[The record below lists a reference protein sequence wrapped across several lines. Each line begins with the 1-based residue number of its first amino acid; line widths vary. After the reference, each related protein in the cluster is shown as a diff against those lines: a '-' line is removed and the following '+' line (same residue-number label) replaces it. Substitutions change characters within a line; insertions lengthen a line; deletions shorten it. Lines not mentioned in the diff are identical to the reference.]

1 MSLPVWTADQVSAMA
16 PDPASAKAGQGLS
29 SPRKWVLLGR
39 DARALWGE
47 CQGSGSKPYQVIVDA
62 SEPAFRCTCPSRK
75 FPCKHG
81 LGLLFLYSAQPAL
94 VTEADAEPDW
104 VAEWLAM
111 RGARAEKT
119 AKKAAAPPEAERAP
133 DPAAQAK
140 RAAQREER
148 VRAGLDDLEQWLHD
162 GVRQGLATAGQ
173 RNRGDWERVAA
184 RLVDAQAA
192 GAARLVRELATVP
205 DSGDGWPGRLL
216 ERMARLQLLVQAA
229 RRMDALPEPVA
240 ADVRTALGW
249 TARQEEVLAL
259 PGERDRWTVLGV
271 RTETEERLR
280 VQRTWLR
287 GERTGR
293 TALLLAFA
301 AGGQPLEPG
310 PTPGSRFDAEL
321 VFYPGAH
328 PLRALLRER
337 TGAPEP
343 VAELPGPDSLD
354 AALGE
359 WSAALCRNPWTERLG
374 LALRGVTP
382 VRHGDRWVLRDS
394 AGATLPL
401 AAAADDAAW
410 ILLAAG
416 GGRPVQ
422 VAAEWDGVALLPLGA
437 VVDGRYLVLPTAAAG
452 VS

>member
-1 MSLPVWTADQVSAMA
+1 MTLPAWTADQVAAMA
-16 PDPASAKAGQGLS
+16 PDPASAKAGQGLA
-29 SPRKWVLLGR
+29 SPRKWVLLAR

-47 CQGSGSKPYQVIVDA
+47 CQGSGSRPYQVIVDA
-62 SEPAFRCTCPSRK
+62 AEPAFRCTCPSRK

-81 LGLLFLYSAQPAL
+81 LGLLFIYASQPAL
-94 VTEADAEPDW
+94 VVETEAEPDW

-111 RGARAEKT
+111 REARAEKT
-119 AKKAAAPPEAERAP
+119 AKKAAATPEPERAP

-140 RAAQREER
+140 RAAQREDR

-173 RNRGDWERVAA
+173 RARGEWERVAA

-229 RRMDALPEPVA
+229 RRIDALPAPVA

-259 PGERDRWTVLGV
+259 PGERDTWTALGT
-271 RTETEERLR
+271 RTEVDERLR

-287 GERTGR
+287 GEATGR
-293 TALLLAFA
+293 TALLLSFA

-310 PTPGSRFDAEL
+310 PTPGTRFEAEL

-328 PLRALLRER
+328 PQRALVRER
-337 TGAPEP
+337 TGTAET
-343 VAELPGPDSLD
+343 VAALPGVESLD
-354 AALGE
+354 DALGE
-359 WSAALCRNPWTERLG
+359 WSAALCRNPWTERVAF
-374 LALRGVTP
+374 ALRGVTP
-382 VRHGDRWVLRDS
+382 VRDGDRWLLRDS
-394 AGATLPL
+394 AGAALPL
-401 AAAADDAAW
+401 ARAADDAAW
-410 ILLAAG
+410 VLLAAG

-422 VAAEWDGVALLPLGA
+422 VAAEWDGAALLPIGA
-437 VVDGRYLVLPTAAAG
+437 VVDGRY
-452 VS
+452 

>member
-1 MSLPVWTADQVSAMA
+1 MSLPAWTADQVFAMA
-16 PDPASAKAGQGLS
+16 PDPASAKAGQGLA
-29 SPRKWVLLGR
+29 SPRKWGLLAR

-81 LGLLFLYSAQPAL
+81 LGLLFLYAAQPAL
-94 VTEADAEPDW
+94 VVETEAEPGW

-111 RGARAEKT
+111 REARAEKK
-119 AKKAAAPPEAERAP
+119 AEKAAAPPPAERAP

-140 RAAQREER
+140 RAAQREDR

-173 RNRGDWERVAA
+173 RPRGDWERVAA

-192 GAARLVRELATVP
+192 GAARLVGELATIP
-205 DSGDGWPGRLL
+205 DGGDGWPGRLL
-216 ERMARLQLLVQAA
+216 QRMARLQLLVQAA
-229 RRMDALPEPVA
+229 RRMAALPEPVA

-259 PGERDRWTVLGV
+259 PGERDTWTVLGV
-271 RTETEERLR
+271 RAEAEERLR

-287 GERTGR
+287 GEGTGR
-293 TALLLAFA
+293 TALLLVFA

-310 PTPGSRFDAEL
+310 PAPGSRFAAEL

-328 PLRALLRER
+328 PLRALVRER
-337 TGAPEP
+337 TGTPEP
-343 VAELPGPDSLD
+343 VTALPGVDSVD

-359 WSAALCRNPWTERLG
+359 WPAALCRNPWTERL
-374 LALRGVTP
+374 ALVLRDVTP
-382 VRHGDRWVLRDS
+382 VRDGGRWLLRDS
-394 AGATLPL
+394 AGDALPL
-401 AAAADDAAW
+401 ARGADDAAW
-410 ILLAAG
+410 MLLAAG

-422 VAAEWDGVALLPLGA
+422 VAAEWDGVELAPLGA
-437 VVDGRYLVLPTAAAG
+437 VVEGRYLVLPSGGAA
-452 VS
+452 

>member
-1 MSLPVWTADQVSAMA
+1 VWTADQVFAMA
-16 PDPASAKAGQGLS
+16 PDPASARAGQGLAT
-29 SPRKWVLLGR
+29 PRKWVLLAR

-62 SEPAFRCTCPSRK
+62 AEPAFRCTCPSRK

-81 LGLLFLYSAQPAL
+81 LGLLFLYASQPDL
-94 VTEADAEPDW
+94 VTEEAAEPEW
-104 VAEWLAM
+104 VAAWLAM
-111 RGARAEKT
+111 REARAEK
-119 AKKAAAPPEAERAP
+119 KVEKAAAPPAPERAP
-133 DPAAQAK
+133 DPEAQAK
-140 RAAQREER
+140 RAAKREER

-173 RNRGDWERVAA
+173 RPRADWERVAA

-192 GAARLVRELATVP
+192 GAARRVRELAALP
-205 DSGDGWPGRLL
+205 DSGEGWPGRLL
-216 ERMARLQLLVQAA
+216 ERMARLQLLVDAA
-229 RRMDALPEPVA
+229 RRMDAMPEPVA

-259 PGERDRWTVLGV
+259 PGERDTWTVLGT
-271 RTETEERLR
+271 RAEAEDRLR

-287 GERTGR
+287 GEGTGR

-310 PTPGSRFDAEL
+310 PAPGSRFDAEL

-343 VAELPGPDSLD
+343 VSTLPGAATLD
-354 AALGE
+354 DALGE

-374 LALRGVTP
+374 VAVHGVTP
-382 VRHGDRWVLRDS
+382 VRDGGRWLLRDE
-394 AGATLPL
+394 AGDALPL
-401 AAAADDAAW
+401 ARAADDAAW
-410 ILLAAG
+410 MLLAAG

-422 VAAEWDGVALLPLGA
+422 VAAEWDGVELVPLGA
-437 VVDGRYLVLPTAAAG
+437 VVDGRYAVLPSGGAA
-452 VS
+452 

>member
-1 MSLPVWTADQVSAMA
+1 MSLPAWTADQVFAMA
-16 PDPASAKAGQGLS
+16 PDPASAKAGQGLA
-29 SPRKWVLLGR
+29 SPRKWVTLAR

-62 SEPAFRCTCPSRK
+62 SEPAFRCSCPSRK

-81 LGLLFLYSAQPAL
+81 LGLLFIYAAQPAL
-94 VTEADAEPDW
+94 VVETEAEPAW
-104 VAEWLAM
+104 VSEWLAM
-111 RGARAEKT
+111 REARAEKKAT
-119 AKKAAAPPEAERAP
+119 QAAAPPEAERVP
-133 DPAAQAK
+133 DAAAQAK
-140 RAAQREER
+140 RASQREER

-162 GVRQGLATAGQ
+162 GIRQGLATAGQ
-173 RNRGDWERVAA
+173 RSRADWERVAA

-205 DSGDGWPGRLL
+205 DSGEGWPGRLL

-229 RRMDALPEPVA
+229 RRMDTLPEPVA

-249 TARQEEVLAL
+249 TARQEEVLAG
-259 PGERDRWTVLGV
+259 PGERDVWTVLGA
-271 RTETEERLR
+271 RTETEDRLR

-287 GERTGR
+287 GEASGR

-310 PTPGSRFDAEL
+310 PPPGSRFGAEL
-321 VFYPGAH
+321 VFYPGAL
-328 PLRALLRER
+328 PLRALVRER
-337 TGAPEP
+337 TSAPEP
-343 VAELPGPDSLD
+343 VAALGGCDSLD

-359 WSAALCRNPWTERLG
+359 WSAALCANPWTERLA

-382 VRHGDRWVLRDS
+382 VRDGERWLLRDS

-401 AAAADDAAW
+401 WHGADDAAW
-410 ILLAAG
+410 VLLAASG
-416 GGRPVQ
+416 GWPVE
-422 VAAEWDGVALLPLGA
+422 VAAEWDGVELVPLAA
-437 VVDGRYLVLPTAAAG
+437 VVDGRYLVLSSG
-452 VS
+452 GQS

>member
-1 MSLPVWTADQVSAMA
+1 MTLPAWTADQVSAMA
-16 PDPASAKAGQGLS
+16 PDPASAKAGQGLA
-29 SPRKWVLLGR
+29 SPRKWVALGR

-47 CQGSGSKPYQVIVDA
+47 CQGSGSTPYRVIVDA
-62 SEPAFRCTCPSRK
+62 AEPAFRCSCPSRK

-81 LGLLFLYSAQPAL
+81 LGLLFLYAAQPAL
-94 VTEADAEPDW
+94 VTETDAEPQW
-104 VAEWLAM
+104 VSDWLAM
-111 RGARAEKT
+111 REAKADKKAEK
-119 AKKAAAPPEAERAP
+119 AAPPAAERAP

-162 GVRQGLATAGQ
+162 GVRQGLAAAGQ
-173 RNRGDWERVAA
+173 RPRAEWERVAA

-229 RRMDALPEPVA
+229 RRMDSLPEPVA

-259 PGERDRWTVLGV
+259 PGERDTWTVLGV

-287 GERTGR
+287 GEGTGR

-301 AGGQPLEPG
+301 AAGQPLEPG
-310 PTPGSRFDAEL
+310 PTPGTRVPGEL
-321 VFYPGAH
+321 VFYPGAL

-337 TGAPEP
+337 IGTPEP
-343 VAELPGPDSLD
+343 ATALPGHDSLE

-359 WSAALCRNPWTERLG
+359 WSAALGRNPWTDRLG
-374 LALRGVTP
+374 LALHGVTP
-382 VRHGDRWVLRDS
+382 VRDGDRWLLRDS
-394 AGATLPL
+394 AGAALPL
-401 AAAADDAAW
+401 ARGADAAAW
-410 ILLAAG
+410 MLLAAG
-416 GGRPVQ
+416 GGRPLQ
-422 VAAEWDGVALLPLGA
+422 VAAEWDGAALLPLGA
-437 VVDGRYLVLPTAAAG
+437 VAGGRYLVLPTSTEAG
-452 VS
+452 T

>member
-1 MSLPVWTADQVSAMA
+1 MSLPAWTADQVFAMA
-16 PDPASAKAGQGLS
+16 PDPASAKAGQGLAS
-29 SPRKWVLLGR
+29 ARKWVTLGR

-47 CQGSGSKPYQVIVDA
+47 CQGSGSRPYQVIVDA
-62 SEPAFRCTCPSRK
+62 AEPAFRCSCPSRK

-81 LGLLFLYSAQPAL
+81 LGLLFLYAAQPAL
-94 VTEADAEPDW
+94 VGEAEAEPAW

-111 RGARAEKT
+111 REARAEKK
-119 AKKAAAPPEAERAP
+119 AEKAAAPAEPERAP

-173 RNRGDWERVAA
+173 RPRGDWERVAA

-216 ERMARLQLLVQAA
+216 ERMARLRLLVQAA
-229 RRMDALPEPVA
+229 RRMDALPEDVA

-249 TARQEEVLAL
+249 TARQEEVLAG
-259 PGERDRWTVLGV
+259 PGERDTWTVLGA
-271 RTETEERLR
+271 RTETEDRLR

-310 PTPGSRFDAEL
+310 PAPGTRFGAEL
-321 VFYPGAH
+321 AFYPGAH
-328 PLRALLRER
+328 PLRALVRER
-337 TGAPEP
+337 TSAPHP
-343 VAELPGPDSLD
+343 AAALPGCGSMD

-359 WSAALCRNPWTERLG
+359 WSAALCRNPWTERL
-374 LALRGVTP
+374 ALVVRGTP
-382 VRHGDRWVLRDS
+382 VPDGGRWLLRD
-394 AGATLPL
+394 ADGAALPL
-401 AAAADDAAW
+401 APAAEDAAW
-410 ILLAAG
+410 MLLAAG
-416 GGRPVQ
+416 GGRPVE
-422 VAAEWDGVALLPLGA
+422 VAAEWDGTALLPLGGVA
-437 VVDGRYLVLPTAAAG
+437 EGRYVVLPSGGAA
-452 VS
+452 

>member
-1 MSLPVWTADQVSAMA
+1 MSLPAWTADQVHAMA
-16 PDPASAKAGQGLS
+16 PDPASARAGQGLAG
-29 SPRKWVLLGR
+29 PRKWVTLGR

-81 LGLLFLYSAQPAL
+81 LGLLFLYAAQPAL
-94 VTEADAEPDW
+94 VTEEAAEPDW

-111 RGARAEKT
+111 REARAGKKPEK
-119 AKKAAAPPEAERAP
+119 AAAAPPVERAP

-140 RAAQREER
+140 RAMQREER

-162 GVRQGLATAGQ
+162 GIRQGLATAGS
-173 RNRGDWERVAA
+173 RSRKDWERVAA

-205 DSGDGWPGRLL
+205 NSGDGWPGRLL

-229 RRMDALPEPVA
+229 RRMDALPEGVA

-249 TARQEEVLAL
+249 AARQEEVLGG
-259 PGERDRWTVLGV
+259 PGERDAWTVLGA
-271 RTETEERLR
+271 RTVGEDALR
-280 VQRTWLR
+280 VQRTWLH

-310 PTPGSRFDAEL
+310 PAPGTRFEAEL
-321 VFYPGAH
+321 AFYPGAL
-328 PLRALLRER
+328 PLRGLIRER
-337 TGAPEP
+337 TSAPEP
-343 VAELPGPDSLD
+343 AAALPAMDSLE
-354 AALGE
+354 AALGA
-359 WSAALCRNPWTERLG
+359 WSAALCANPWTERL
-374 LALRGVTP
+374 ALVFRATP
-382 VRHGDRWVLRDS
+382 VREGERWLLRD
-394 AGATLPL
+394 AGGAALPL
-401 AAAADDAAW
+401 GGAADEAAW
-410 ILLAAG
+410 MLLAAG
-416 GGRPVQ
+416 GGQPVE
-422 VAAEWDGVALLPLGA
+422 VAGEWDGASLVPLGA
-437 VVDGRYLVLPTAAAG
+437 VAEGRYLVLPPGGAA
-452 VS
+452 

>member
-1 MSLPVWTADQVSAMA
+1 MSLPAWTADQVFAMA
-16 PDPASAKAGQGLS
+16 PDPPSAKAGQALAG
-29 SPRKWVLLGR
+29 PRKWVTLGR

-62 SEPAFRCTCPSRK
+62 AEPAFRCTCPSRK

-81 LGLLFLYSAQPAL
+81 LGLLFLYAAQPAL
-94 VTEADAEPDW
+94 VTETESEPAW
-104 VAEWLAM
+104 VSEWLAM
-111 RGARAEKT
+111 REARAEKT
-119 AKKAAAPPEAERAP
+119 AKKAAAPPAPERAP

-140 RAAQREER
+140 RAAQREDR

-162 GVRQGLATAGQ
+162 GIRQGLATAGQ
-173 RNRGDWERVAA
+173 RPRAEWERVAA

-216 ERMARLQLLVQAA
+216 ERMARLRLLVQAA
-229 RRMDALPEPVA
+229 KRMDALPEPVA

-249 TARQEEVLAL
+249 TARQEEVLAG
-259 PGERDRWTVLGV
+259 PGERDTWTVLGV
-271 RTETEERLR
+271 RGEMDDRLR

-287 GERTGR
+287 GEATGR

-301 AGGQPLEPG
+301 AAGQPMEPG
-310 PTPGSRFDAEL
+310 PAPGTRFGAEL

-337 TGAPEP
+337 TSAPEP
-343 VAELPGPDSLD
+343 VTALPGCGSLD

-359 WSAALCRNPWTERLG
+359 WSAALSRNPWTERLAVSV
-374 LALRGVTP
+374 LAPPLRD
-382 VRHGDRWVLRDS
+382 GDRWLLRD
-394 AGATLPL
+394 ADGAALPL
-401 AAAADDAAW
+401 ARAADEAAW
-410 ILLAAG
+410 MLLAAC
-416 GGRPVQ
+416 GGRPVE
-422 VAAEWDGVALLPLGA
+422 VAAEWDGTSLVPLAAVAE
-437 VVDGRYLVLPTAAAG
+437 GRYLVLPTGGAA
-452 VS
+452 

>member
-1 MSLPVWTADQVSAMA
+1 MSLPAWTADQVFAMA
-16 PDPASAKAGQGLS
+16 PDPASARAGQGLA
-29 SPRKWVLLGR
+29 SPRKWGLLAR

-81 LGLLFLYSAQPAL
+81 LGLLFLYAAQPAL
-94 VTEADAEPDW
+94 VVETEAEPGW

-111 RGARAEKT
+111 RGSRAEKK
-119 AKKAAAPPEAERAP
+119 AEKAAAPPAPERAP

-140 RAAQREER
+140 RAARREDR

-173 RNRGDWERVAA
+173 RPRGDWERVAA

-192 GAARLVRELATVP
+192 GAARLVGELAAIP
-205 DSGDGWPGRLL
+205 DGGDGWPGRLL
-216 ERMARLQLLVQAA
+216 QRMARLQLLVQAA

-259 PGERDRWTVLGV
+259 PGERDTWTVLGM
-271 RTETEERLR
+271 RTEAEERLR

-287 GERTGR
+287 GEETGR

-310 PTPGSRFDAEL
+310 PAPGSRFAAEL

-328 PLRALLRER
+328 PLRALVRER
-337 TGAPEP
+337 TSAPEA
-343 VAELPGPDSLD
+343 VAALPGGGPVD

-359 WSAALCRNPWTERLG
+359 WSAALCANPWTERL
-374 LALRGVTP
+374 ALVLHDATP
-382 VRHGDRWVLRDS
+382 VREGGRWLLRD
-394 AGATLPL
+394 AGDALPL
-401 AAAADDAAW
+401 AGAAEDAAW
-410 ILLAAG
+410 MLLAAG

-422 VAAEWDGVALLPLGA
+422 VAAEWDGVELVPLGA
-437 VVDGRYLVLPTAAAG
+437 VVEGRYLVLPSGGAA
-452 VS
+452 